1 MSDRKKGLEEM
12 AQQLRAL
19 AALQEDLNSVLRIYV
34 RQLTT
39 LYILNSSRPKASDTC
54 TLLLVHIHITEN
66 KIK

>member
-19 AALQEDLNSVLRIYV
+19 AALKEDLNSVLRIYV

-39 LYILNSSRPKASDTC
+39 LCILNSSRPEASDTC
-54 TLLLVHIHITEN
+54 TLLLVHIHNYT
-66 KIK
+66 